1 MKNDLINLFST
12 DEEQTRKL
20 KKWHKQPWRTY
31 YSLFVSKEK
40 RKQQKLHANL
50 LQKKHVAKLW
60 NIFLEQYF
68 QNKLEYFQLKPKKEL
83 LNQKIIWQYWG
94 QGLEQEKL
102 PDLVKLCF
110 ASVDEYKADYQV
122 IRLDEHTIR
131 EYLDLPDFVWEKK
144 KNPQFKPAFF
154 ADLLRLALLDVY
166 GGVWIDATILLT
178 APIEQKLLSQDFFMF
193 HRDETVQNKEFWQ
206 EFNQDYFGWND
217 EHYVNVLNSFIVSK
231 CRNNIVHI
239 CLDVMLNYWKTQI
252 NIPHYFFFQIMF
264 NELMNHY
271 LTTESMQI
279 LDDTKVHLLQI
290 IQNDRF
296 NQEQYDLILKQMG
309 IHKLN
314 YVKLLQQESYYEYLL
329 SIYKI

>member
-1 MKNDLINLFST
+1 
-12 DEEQTRKL
+12 
-20 KKWHKQPWRTY
+20 
-31 YSLFVSKEK
+31 
-40 RKQQKLHANL
+40 
-50 LQKKHVAKLW
+50 
-60 NIFLEQYF
+60 
-68 QNKLEYFQLKPKKEL
+68 
-83 LNQKIIWQYWG
+83 
-94 QGLEQEKL
+94 
-102 PDLVKLCF
+102 
-110 ASVDEYKADYQV
+110 
-122 IRLDEHTIR
+122 
-131 EYLDLPDFVWEKK
+131 
-144 KNPQFKPAFF
+144 
-154 ADLLRLALLDVY
+154 
-166 GGVWIDATILLT
+166 
-178 APIEQKLLSQDFFMF
+178 MF

-239 CLDVMLNYWKTQI
+239 CLDVMLNYWKTQN

-314 YVKLLQQESYYEYLL
+314 YVKLLQQKSYYEHLL

>member
-12 DEEQTRKL
+12 DEEQTRKI

-178 APIEQKLLSQDFFMF
+178 APIEQKLLNQDFFMF
-193 HRDETVQNKEFWQ
+193 HRDEIVQNKEFWQ

-231 CRNNIVHI
+231 QRNNIVHI
-239 CLDVMLNYWKTQI
+239 CLDVMLNYWKTQN

-314 YVKLLQQESYYEYLL
+314 YVKLLQQKSYYEHLL